1 MSFLDSPHVKQ
12 SMEETEFLRSRL
24 AELSDLLN
32 RSGGTDVE
40 VALEYLHTVYG
51 LVDKEHSLWTRFRLS
66 NDTEALIAAAEL
78 DGAKIAAE
86 DSNFING
93 DHFYRKLKDDI
104 RNALSQLDD
113 TDLDEPF
120 DIT

>member
-24 AELSDLLN
+24 AELSVLLS

-51 LVDKEHSLWTRFRLS
+51 LVDKEHSLW
-66 NDTEALIAAAEL
+66 
-78 DGAKIAAE
+78 
-86 DSNFING
+86 DSISFVERHG
-93 DHFYRKLKDDI
+93 SSYCSR
-104 RNALSQLDD
+104 
-113 TDLDEPF
+113 
-120 DIT
+120 

>member
-12 SMEETEFLRSRL
+12 SMEEAEFLRARL
-24 AELSDLLN
+24 IELSALVSDT
-32 RSGGTDVE
+32 RGTDPQ

-51 LVDKEHSLWTRFRLS
+51 LVEKEHSLYTRFRLS
-66 NDTEALIAAAEL
+66 GDSEALIAAAQM
-78 DGAKIAAE
+78 DGARIAAS
-86 DSNFING
+86 DSDFING

-104 RNALSQLDD
+104 REVLRQLDD

-120 DIT
+120 DDP